1 MPRAL
6 FSISGKNKMRKL
18 LAIIICKFGY
28 WVGGLIG
35 KGSSY
40 PGKIALKICPNILSR
55 IKYPPVVIAI
65 TGSNGKT
72 STTEMVSAIIKKAG
86 LRLAYNDKGSNQVE
100 GVTTTVLHY
109 ATLGGV
115 MKQDVLLLESDE
127 RYAKYSFKYFH
138 PTHYVMTNLYR
149 DQLTRN
155 AHPDWVL
162 ADIKRSVFGG
172 ECLILNADDP
182 QISRFGYH
190 ADNVKWFGLAHTDI
204 DTTEFVGRYHD
215 GYYCPI
221 CHAPMEYDYYHYN
234 HIGAYHCTKCDFKRA
249 GADYEVTAV
258 DLEAGRIMIDGKEE
272 ISLAFKSIY
281 NVYNILAAYSVC
293 REIGIDSSLI
303 STTLSDYI
311 LKNGRFVQFELG
323 AHKGT
328 FLVSKHENSV
338 SYDMSLKYAAGGA
351 DIAPASIDSAA
362 GGADD
367 AAAGINNVAGG
378 ADDAPVGTDGT
389 LTGSTAEDSIAATG
403 KKCSVMVIVDA
414 ISRKYFTS
422 ETSWL
427 WDVNFEL
434 LNSDKVG
441 KIYLCGKYAHD
452 LMLRFEATDIPA
464 ERISLYEDIN
474 AACEFLRNNG
484 DEYLYTVTCFSDR
497 MKFLNNVTV
506 RL

>member
-40 PGKIALKICPNILSR
+40 PGKIALKICPDILSR

-190 ADNVKWFGLAHTDI
+190 TENVKWFGLAHTDI

-234 HIGAYHCTKCDFKRA
+234 HIGAYQCTKCDFKRA

-258 DLEAGRIMIDGKEE
+258 DLEEGRIMIDGKEE

-367 AAAGINNVAGG
+367 AAASINNVANN
-378 ADDAPVGTDGT
+378 
-389 LTGSTAEDSIAATG
+389 IAVNS

-452 LMLRFEATDIPA
+452 LMLRFEATDIPS

>member
-40 PGKIALKICPNILSR
+40 PGKIALKICPDILSR

-115 MKQDVLLLESDE
+115 MRQDVLLLESDE

-190 ADNVKWFGLAHTDI
+190 TENVKWFGLAHTDI

-215 GYYCPI
+215 GHYCPI

-351 DIAPASIDSAA
+351 DIAAA
-362 GGADD
+362 
-367 AAAGINNVAGG
+367 
-378 ADDAPVGTDGT
+378 GTDGT

-441 KIYLCGKYAHD
+441 KIFLCGKYAHD